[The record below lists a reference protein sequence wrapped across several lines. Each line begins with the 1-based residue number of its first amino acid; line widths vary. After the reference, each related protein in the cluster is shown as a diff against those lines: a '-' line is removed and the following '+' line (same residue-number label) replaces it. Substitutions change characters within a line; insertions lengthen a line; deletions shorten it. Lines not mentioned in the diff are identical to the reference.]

1 MSTRD
6 ELYWLQ
12 TEYGAAWR
20 IRRTPRLWI
29 ATARTP
35 GVEPTLI
42 EKPPPHSR
50 NACVTPTRLLG
61 VRWHRNPDETPREG
75 VARRTPRRP
84 CRPGGFGLADPHLFG
99 QEPTDPTRTG
109 TYRWT
114 LRSPLS

>member
-12 TEYGAAWR
+12 TEYGSAWR

-42 EKPPPHSR
+42 EETAAALEER
-50 NACVTPTRLLG
+50 MRD
-61 VRWHRNPDETPREG
+61 PDPSVGGPLAPEPR
-75 VARRTPRRP
+75 
-84 CRPGGFGLADPHLFG
+84 
-99 QEPTDPTRTG
+99 
-109 TYRWT
+109 
-114 LRSPLS
+114 